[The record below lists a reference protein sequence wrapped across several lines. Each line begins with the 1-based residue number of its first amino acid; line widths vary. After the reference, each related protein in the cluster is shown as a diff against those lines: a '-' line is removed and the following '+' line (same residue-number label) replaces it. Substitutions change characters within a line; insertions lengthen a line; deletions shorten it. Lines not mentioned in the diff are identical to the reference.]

1 LGNEEEGFVS
11 KLVIDTPLPTT
22 MVGSYPR
29 PRWFDYQ
36 LHGADFLHAIKLEEH
51 REAFEDAALAVIRE
65 QEDAGLDVVTD
76 GQMFYDDYGGSIGSL
91 CWYWYERIPGFSP
104 VKHHN
109 PLAMGAA
116 AADPRD
122 TAVYENWGGT
132 IAREK
137 VRRGAPSRLV
147 DMFQIARRS
156 ATRPVKVSVGAGP
169 VNLGFHVD
177 YAAPDSAYRT
187 QRELA
192 EDLVPIFNA
201 ELKELAAAGAQAI
214 QLEDLGAWLVLT
226 EDDPQWI
233 VDVMNGW
240 IEGVDALLSWHFCL
254 GAGYGNPNAAFEGQL
269 MRILEPLY
277 EVRVDQ
283 YVLDFAWGDMADVS
297 ALRDLPDDKGVAAG
311 VVDIRSL
318 RIESDAEIAERMRR
332 VLEVVPYERVWF
344 TTDCGLKALPRFVAK
359 QKLAALGRAAQA
371 VRAELPAG
379 AFPKAVA

>member
-1 LGNEEEGFVS
+1 MS
-11 KLVIDTPLPTT
+11 KLVVDTPLPVT

-29 PRWFDYQ
+29 PRWYDYQ
-36 LHGADFLHAIKLEEH
+36 LHGADFLHAIKLEER
-51 REAFEDAALAVIRE
+51 REAFEDATLAVIRE
-65 QEDAGLDVVTD
+65 QEEAGLDVVTD
-76 GQMFYDDYGGSIGSL
+76 GQMYYDDYGGSIGSM
-91 CWYWYERIPGFSP
+91 CWYWYERIPGLSP

-116 AADPRD
+116 AADARD

-132 IAREK
+132 VAYEK

-147 DMFQIARRS
+147 DMYRIADAA

-169 VNLGFHVD
+169 INLGFHVD

-201 ELKELAAAGAQAI
+201 ELRELVAAGVQAI

-226 EDDPQWI
+226 EDDPTWI

-277 EVRVDQ
+277 QVGVDQ
-283 YVLDFAWGDMADVS
+283 YVLDFAWGDMNDVR
-297 ALRDLPDDKGVAAG
+297 ALRDLPSDKSVAAG

-318 RIESDAEIAERMRR
+318 RIESEDEIAERMRT
-332 VLEVVPYERVWF
+332 VLEVVPHERVWF
-344 TTDCGLKALPRFVAK
+344 TTDCGMKALPRFVASN
-359 QKLAALGRAAQA
+359 KLAALGRAAEQ
-371 VRAELPAG
+371 VRAELPAAARG
-379 AFPKAVA
+379 QTGSG